1 MMCHL
6 CWSQTVDQSWFKEIW
21 FAGRPTRTRWVD
33 LQSCFSGCLVRTSS
47 FIISVSHPENPE
59 TVTWEDP
66 TDQQLSCQ
74 SSKSPSAEQNWIKL
88 WPKTA
93 FHRFCCPTLSHILKI
108 LLLHLS
114 PCSPPLHWSPMYGTS
129 LLPSHC
135 RRGLHHFLLFDIM
148 QQQDLSFLVSALSF

>member
-6 CWSQTVDQSWFKEIW
+6 CWSQTVNQSWFKEIC

-33 LQSCFSGCLVRTSS
+33 LQSCFSGCPVRTSS

-93 FHRFCCPTLSHILKI
+93 FHRFCCPTLPVSH
-108 LLLHLS
+108 
-114 PCSPPLHWSPMYGTS
+114 PENPLVTS
-129 LLPSHC
+129 FSLQPSAP
-135 RRGLHHFLLFDIM
+135 
-148 QQQDLSFLVSALSF
+148 LVSDVWNISSSFALSARSPSLPTLW